1 MKTIKQK
8 TIKDMKTRS
17 ILFSTLCSLMLG
29 MGLTGCAD
37 EKDQICEDPDEIT
50 QYRLNYVMN
59 EGLWGSNNANI
70 SGFHFDIN
78 TPSQVTS
85 PIMNAMGDLYLQ
97 KNGKQMGD
105 VANGM
110 IEEDNKIYVVMNG
123 SKYVAK
129 LDLYCKE
136 EARYTFSENEGE
148 PRCMEVEDG
157 YVYVTQYGGKLTKIN
172 ASDMTLAGT
181 FEGGDNL
188 EGVVEKDGKL
198 YVANSYKVDGSGN
211 WVYNDEMFII
221 DAKTMELEKTIK
233 VALNPAYLYE
243 FHDKIYLLSKG
254 NYADVPYVL
263 QVVDTKNGQVKS
275 IPQTENVNKVTEGDN
290 KLLYCVRTTYD
301 DNWNPVNSFFVCN
314 TQVDEVSETSFLTE
328 VPEALK
334 SDNIYFLEMDE
345 ETGYLYI
352 GTTDYTNTGTIYQF
366 DKNGKFIQ
374 SFDSGGINPS
384 AMIFID

>member
-1 MKTIKQK
+1 
-8 TIKDMKTRS
+8 MKTRS
-17 ILFSTLCSLMLG
+17 ILFSTLCSLILG
-29 MGLTGCAD
+29 MSMTSCDD
-37 EKDQICEDPDEIT
+37 EFEEFGEDPDEVT
-50 QYRLNYVMN
+50 RPHFNYVLN
-59 EGLWGSNNANI
+59 EGLWGANNANI
-70 SGFHFDIN
+70 SGFYMN
-78 TPSQVTS
+78 VTS
-85 PIMNAMGDLYLQ
+85 PSQEISTTMNAMGDLYLQ

-110 IEEDNKIYVVMNG
+110 VEEDNKIYVVMNG

-148 PRCMEVEDG
+148 PRCIEVEDG

-172 ASDMTLAGT
+172 ASDMTLADT

-188 EGVVEKDGKL
+188 EGVLEKDGKL
-198 YVANSYKVDGSGN
+198 YVSNSYKVDGSGN

-221 DAKTMELEKTIK
+221 DAKTMKLEKTIK
-233 VALNPAYLYE
+233 VALNPTYLYE
-243 FHDKIYLLSKG
+243 FHDKIYLLSQG
-254 NYADVPYVL
+254 DYENVPGVL
-263 QVVDTKNGQVKS
+263 QVINTESGQVKS
-275 IPQTENVNKVTEGDN
+275 IPQTENVSKVAEGDN
-290 KLLYCVRTTYD
+290 KLLYCVRSAYD
-301 DNWNPVNSFFVCN
+301 ANWNPVNTFFICN
-314 TQVDEVSETSFLTE
+314 TKDDEVSETSFLAE

-334 SDNIYFLEMDE
+334 SANIYFLEMDE
-345 ETGYLYI
+345 ETGFLYI

-374 SFDSGGINPS
+374 SFDSGGYNPS

>member
-1 MKTIKQK
+1 
-8 TIKDMKTRS
+8 MKTRS
-17 ILFSTLCSLMLG
+17 ILFSTLCSLILG
-29 MGLTGCAD
+29 MSMTSCDD
-37 EKDQICEDPDEIT
+37 EFEEFGEDPDEVT
-50 QYRLNYVMN
+50 RPHFNYVLN
-59 EGLWGSNNANI
+59 EGLWGANNANI
-70 SGFHFDIN
+70 SGFYMN
-78 TPSQVTS
+78 VTS
-85 PIMNAMGDLYLQ
+85 PSQEISTTMNAMGDLYLQ
-97 KNGKQMGD
+97 KNGKKMGD

-110 IEEDNKIYVVMNG
+110 VEEDNKIYVVMNG

-136 EARYTFSENEGE
+136 EARYTFSESEGE
-148 PRCMEVEDG
+148 PRCIEVEDG

-172 ASDMTLAGT
+172 ASDMTLADT

-188 EGVVEKDGKL
+188 EGVVEKNGKL

-233 VALNPAYLYE
+233 VVVNPTKIYE
-243 FHDKIYLLSKG
+243 FHDKIYLLSQG
-254 NYADVPYVL
+254 DYENVPYVL
-263 QVVDTKNGQVKS
+263 QVIDTENGQVKS
-275 IPQTENVNKVTEGDN
+275 IPQTENVSKVAEGDN
-290 KLLYCVRTTYD
+290 KLLYCVRTPYD
-301 DNWNPVNSFFVCN
+301 DNWNPVNSFFICN
-314 TQVDEVSETSFLTE
+314 TKEDVVSDTSFLTE

-334 SDNIYFLEMDE
+334 SANIYFLEMDE
-345 ETGYLYI
+345 ETGYIYI

>member
-1 MKTIKQK
+1 
-8 TIKDMKTRS
+8 MKTRS
-17 ILFSTLCSLMLG
+17 ILFSTLCSLILG
-29 MGLTGCAD
+29 MSMTSCDD
-37 EKDQICEDPDEIT
+37 EFQQMTQDPDEIT
-50 QYRLNYVMN
+50 KYRINYVLN
-59 EGLWGSNNANI
+59 EGVSTKNNANV
-70 SGFHFDIN
+70 SGFHFDLS
-78 TPSQVTS
+78 TPSQAARPT
-85 PIMNAMGDLYLQ
+85 MNAMGDLYLQ

-110 IEEDNKIYVVMNG
+110 VKEDNKIYVVMYG

-148 PRCMEVEDG
+148 PRCIEVEDG
-157 YVYVTQYGGKLTKIN
+157 YVYVTQYGGKVSKIN
-172 ASDMTLAGT
+172 ASDMTLTDT

-198 YVANSYKVDGSGN
+198 YVANSYKEVSSGN
-211 WVYNDEMFII
+211 WVYNDEVFVI

-233 VALNPAYLYE
+233 VVVNPTKIYE
-243 FHDKIYLLSKG
+243 FHDKIYLLSQG
-254 NYADVPYVL
+254 DYENVPYVL
-263 QVVDTKNGQVKS
+263 QVIDTENGQVKS
-275 IPQTENVNKVTEGDN
+275 IPQTENVSKVAEGDN
-290 KLLYCVRTTYD
+290 KLLYCVRTVHD
-301 DNWNPVNSFFVCN
+301 ENWKPVNSFFIC
-314 TQVDEVSETSFLTE
+314 TTKVDEVSETSFLRE

-334 SDNIYFLEMDE
+334 STDIYLLEMDE
-345 ETGYLYI
+345 ETGYIYI

-374 SFDSGGINPS
+374 SFDSGGYNPS

>member
-1 MKTIKQK
+1 MSMTSC
-8 TIKDMKTRS
+8 D
-17 ILFSTLCSLMLG
+17 
-29 MGLTGCAD
+29 D
-37 EKDQICEDPDEIT
+37 EFEEFGEDPDEVT
-50 QYRLNYVMN
+50 RPHFNYVLN
-59 EGLWGSNNANI
+59 EGLWGANNANI
-70 SGFHFDIN
+70 SGFYMN
-78 TPSQVTS
+78 VTS
-85 PIMNAMGDLYLQ
+85 PSQEISTTMNAMGDLYLQ

-110 IEEDNKIYVVMNG
+110 VEEDNKIYVVMNG

-136 EARYTFSENEGE
+136 EARYTFSEDEGE
-148 PRCMEVEDG
+148 PRCIEVEDG

-172 ASDMTLAGT
+172 ASDMTLAAT

-188 EGVVEKDGKL
+188 EGVLEKDGKL
-198 YVANSYKVDGSGN
+198 YVSNSYKVDGSGN

-221 DAKTMELEKTIK
+221 DAKTMKLEKTIK
-233 VALNPAYLYE
+233 VALNPTKIYE
-243 FHDKIYLLSKG
+243 FHDKIYLLSQG
-254 NYADVPYVL
+254 DYENVPGVL
-263 QVVDTKNGQVKS
+263 QVINTESGQVKS
-275 IPQTENVNKVTEGDN
+275 IPQTENVSKVAEGDN
-290 KLLYCVRTTYD
+290 KLLYCVRSAYD
-301 DNWNPVNSFFVCN
+301 ANWNPVNTFFICN
-314 TQVDEVSETSFLTE
+314 TKENEVSESSFLTE

-334 SDNIYFLEMDE
+334 SANIYLLEMDE

-352 GTTDYTNTGTIYQF
+352 GSTDYTNTGTIYQF

>member
-1 MKTIKQK
+1 
-8 TIKDMKTRS
+8 MKTRS
-17 ILFSTLCSLMLG
+17 ILFSTLCSLILG
-29 MGLTGCAD
+29 MSMTSCDD
-37 EKDQICEDPDEIT
+37 EFEEFGEDPDEVT
-50 QYRLNYVMN
+50 RPHFNYVLN
-59 EGLWGSNNANI
+59 EGLWGANNANI
-70 SGFHFDIN
+70 SGFYMN
-78 TPSQVTS
+78 VTS
-85 PIMNAMGDLYLQ
+85 PSQEISTTMNAMGDLYLQ

-110 IEEDNKIYVVMNG
+110 VEEDNKIYVVMNG

-148 PRCMEVEDG
+148 PRCIEVEDG

-172 ASDMTLAGT
+172 ASDMTLADT

-188 EGVVEKDGKL
+188 EGVLEKDGKL
-198 YVANSYKVDGSGN
+198 YVSNSYKVDGSGN

-221 DAKTMELEKTIK
+221 DAKTMKLEKTIK
-233 VALNPAYLYE
+233 VVVNPTKIYE
-243 FHDKIYLLSKG
+243 FHDKIYLLSQG
-254 NYADVPYVL
+254 DYENVPGVL
-263 QVVDTKNGQVKS
+263 QVINTESGQVKS
-275 IPQTENVNKVTEGDN
+275 IPQTENVSKVAEGDN
-290 KLLYCVRTTYD
+290 KLLYCVRSAYD
-301 DNWNPVNSFFVCN
+301 ANWNPVNTFFICN
-314 TQVDEVSETSFLTE
+314 TKENEVSESSFLTE

-334 SDNIYFLEMDE
+334 SANIYLLEMDE

-366 DKNGKFIQ
+366 DKNGKFVQ

>member
-1 MKTIKQK
+1 
-8 TIKDMKTRS
+8 MKTRS
-17 ILFSTLCSLMLG
+17 ILFSTLCSLILG
-29 MGLTGCAD
+29 MSMTSCDD
-37 EKDQICEDPDEIT
+37 EFEEFGEDPDEVT
-50 QYRLNYVMN
+50 RPHFNYVLN
-59 EGLWGSNNANI
+59 EGLWGANNANI
-70 SGFHFDIN
+70 SGFYMN
-78 TPSQVTS
+78 VTS
-85 PIMNAMGDLYLQ
+85 PSQEISTTMNAMGDLYLQ

-110 IEEDNKIYVVMNG
+110 VEEDNKIYVVMNG

-148 PRCMEVEDG
+148 PRCIEVEDG

-172 ASDMTLAGT
+172 ASDMTLADT

-198 YVANSYKVDGSGN
+198 YVSNSYKVDGSGN

-221 DAKTMELEKTIK
+221 DAKTMKLEKTIK
-233 VALNPAYLYE
+233 VALNPTKIYE
-243 FHDKIYLLSKG
+243 FHDKIYLLSQG
-254 NYADVPYVL
+254 DYENVPGVL
-263 QVVDTKNGQVKS
+263 QVINTESGQVKS
-275 IPQTENVNKVTEGDN
+275 IPQTENVSKVAEGDN
-290 KLLYCVRTTYD
+290 KLLYCVRSAYD
-301 DNWNPVNSFFVCN
+301 ANWNPVNTFFICN
-314 TQVDEVSETSFLTE
+314 TKENEVSESSFLTE

-334 SDNIYFLEMDE
+334 SANIYLLEMDE

>member
-1 MKTIKQK
+1 
-8 TIKDMKTRS
+8 MKTRS
-17 ILFSTLCSLMLG
+17 ILFSTLCSLILG
-29 MGLTGCAD
+29 MSMTSCDD
-37 EKDQICEDPDEIT
+37 EFEEFGEDPDEVT
-50 QYRLNYVMN
+50 RPHFNYVLN
-59 EGLWGSNNANI
+59 EGLWGANNANI
-70 SGFHFDIN
+70 SGFYMN
-78 TPSQVTS
+78 VTS
-85 PIMNAMGDLYLQ
+85 PSQEISTTMNAMGDLYLQ
-97 KNGKQMGD
+97 KNGKKMGD

-110 IEEDNKIYVVMNG
+110 VKEDNKIYVVMNG

-148 PRCMEVEDG
+148 PRCIEVEDG

-172 ASDMTLAGT
+172 ASDMTLADT

-188 EGVVEKDGKL
+188 EGVLEKDGKL
-198 YVANSYKVDGSGN
+198 YVSNSYKVDGSGN

-221 DAKTMELEKTIK
+221 DAKTMKLEKTIK
-233 VALNPAYLYE
+233 VALNPTYLYE

-263 QVVDTKNGQVKS
+263 QVVDTKSGQVKS

-290 KLLYCVRTTYD
+290 KLLYCVRSTYD
-301 DNWNPVNSFFVCN
+301 ANWNPVNSFFICN
-314 TQVDEVSETSFLTE
+314 TKDDEVSETSFLAE
-328 VPEALK
+328 VPETLK
-334 SDNIYFLEMDE
+334 SANIYFLEMDE
-345 ETGYLYI
+345 ETGFLYI

>member
-1 MKTIKQK
+1 
-8 TIKDMKTRS
+8 MKTRS
-17 ILFSTLCSLMLG
+17 ILFSTLCSLILG
-29 MGLTGCAD
+29 MSMTSCDD
-37 EKDQICEDPDEIT
+37 EFEEFGEDPDEVT
-50 QYRLNYVMN
+50 RPHFNYVLN
-59 EGLWGSNNANI
+59 EGLWGANNANI
-70 SGFHFDIN
+70 SGFYMN
-78 TPSQVTS
+78 VTS
-85 PIMNAMGDLYLQ
+85 PSQEISTTMNTMGDLYLQ

-110 IEEDNKIYVVMNG
+110 VEEDNKIYVVMNG

-148 PRCMEVEDG
+148 PRCIEVEDG

-172 ASDMTLAGT
+172 ASDMTLADT

-188 EGVVEKDGKL
+188 EGVVEKNGKL

-221 DAKTMELEKTIK
+221 DAKTMKLEKTIK
-233 VALNPAYLYE
+233 VVVNPTKIYE
-243 FHDKIYLLSKG
+243 FHDKIYLLSQG
-254 NYADVPYVL
+254 DYENVPGVL
-263 QVVDTKNGQVKS
+263 QVINTESGQVKS
-275 IPQTENVNKVTEGDN
+275 IPQTENVSKVAEGDN
-290 KLLYCVRTTYD
+290 KLLYCVRSAYD
-301 DNWNPVNSFFVCN
+301 ANWNPVNTFFICN
-314 TQVDEVSETSFLTE
+314 TKENEVSESSFLTE

-334 SDNIYFLEMDE
+334 SANIYLLEMDE

>member
-1 MKTIKQK
+1 
-8 TIKDMKTRS
+8 MKTRS
-17 ILFSTLCSLMLG
+17 ILFSTLCSLILG
-29 MGLTGCAD
+29 MSMTSCDD
-37 EKDQICEDPDEIT
+37 EFEEFGEDPDEVT
-50 QYRLNYVMN
+50 RPHFNYVLN
-59 EGLWGSNNANI
+59 EGLWGANNANI
-70 SGFHFDIN
+70 SGFYMN
-78 TPSQVTS
+78 VTS
-85 PIMNAMGDLYLQ
+85 PSQEISTTMNAMGDLYLQ
-97 KNGKQMGD
+97 KNGKKMGD

-110 IEEDNKIYVVMNG
+110 VEEDNKIYVVMNG

-148 PRCMEVEDG
+148 PRCIEVEDG

-172 ASDMTLAGT
+172 ASDMTLADT

-188 EGVVEKDGKL
+188 EGVLEKDGKL
-198 YVANSYKVDGSGN
+198 YVSNSYKVDGSGN

-221 DAKTMELEKTIK
+221 DAKTMKLEKTIK
-233 VALNPAYLYE
+233 VALNPTYLYE
-243 FHDKIYLLSKG
+243 FHDKIYLLSQG
-254 NYADVPYVL
+254 DYENVPGVL
-263 QVVDTKNGQVKS
+263 QVINTESGQVKS

-290 KLLYCVRTTYD
+290 KLLYCVRSTYD
-301 DNWNPVNSFFVCN
+301 ENWNPVNSFFICN
-314 TQVDEVSETSFLTE
+314 TKDDEVSETSFLAE

-334 SDNIYFLEMDE
+334 SANIYFLEMDE
-345 ETGYLYI
+345 ETGFLYI

>member
-1 MKTIKQK
+1 
-8 TIKDMKTRS
+8 MKTRS
-17 ILFSTLCSLMLG
+17 ILFSTLCSLILG
-29 MGLTGCAD
+29 MSMTSCDD
-37 EKDQICEDPDEIT
+37 EFEEFGEDPDEVT
-50 QYRLNYVMN
+50 RPHFNYVLN
-59 EGLWGSNNANI
+59 EGLWGANNANI
-70 SGFHFDIN
+70 SGFYMN
-78 TPSQVTS
+78 VTS
-85 PIMNAMGDLYLQ
+85 PSQEISTTMNAMGDLYLQ

-110 IEEDNKIYVVMNG
+110 VEEDNKIYVVMNG

-148 PRCMEVEDG
+148 PRCIEVEDG

-172 ASDMTLAGT
+172 ASDMTLADT

-188 EGVVEKDGKL
+188 EGVLEKDGKL
-198 YVANSYKVDGSGN
+198 YVSNSYKVDGSGN

-221 DAKTMELEKTIK
+221 DAKTMKLEKTIK
-233 VALNPAYLYE
+233 VALNPTKIYE

-263 QVVDTKNGQVKS
+263 QVVDTKSGQVKS

-290 KLLYCVRTTYD
+290 KLLYCVRSAYD
-301 DNWNPVNSFFVCN
+301 ANWNPVNTFFICN
-314 TQVDEVSETSFLTE
+314 TKENEVSESSFLTE

-334 SDNIYFLEMDE
+334 SANIYLLEMDE

>member
-1 MKTIKQK
+1 
-8 TIKDMKTRS
+8 MKTRS
-17 ILFSTLCSLMLG
+17 ILFSTLCSLILG
-29 MGLTGCAD
+29 MSMTSCDD
-37 EKDQICEDPDEIT
+37 EFEEFGEDPDEVT
-50 QYRLNYVMN
+50 RPHFNYVLN
-59 EGLWGSNNANI
+59 EGLWGANNANI
-70 SGFHFDIN
+70 SGFYMN
-78 TPSQVTS
+78 VTS
-85 PIMNAMGDLYLQ
+85 PSQEISTTMNAMGDLYLQ
-97 KNGKQMGD
+97 KNGMKMGD
-105 VANGM
+105 MANGM
-110 IEEDNKIYVVMNG
+110 VEEDNKIYVVMNG

-148 PRCMEVEDG
+148 PRCIEVEDG

-172 ASDMTLAGT
+172 ASDMTLADT

-188 EGVVEKDGKL
+188 EGVLEKDGKL
-198 YVANSYKVDGSGN
+198 YVSNSYKVDGSGN

-221 DAKTMELEKTIK
+221 DAKTMKLEKTIK
-233 VALNPAYLYE
+233 VALNPTYLYE

-263 QVVDTKNGQVKS
+263 QVVDTKSGQVKS

-290 KLLYCVRTTYD
+290 KLLYCVRSTYD
-301 DNWNPVNSFFVCN
+301 ENWNPVNSFFICN
-314 TQVDEVSETSFLTE
+314 TKDDEVSETSFLAE

-334 SDNIYFLEMDE
+334 SANIYFLEMDE

>member
-1 MKTIKQK
+1 
-8 TIKDMKTRS
+8 MKTRS
-17 ILFSTLCSLMLG
+17 ILFSTLCSLILG
-29 MGLTGCAD
+29 MSMTSCDD
-37 EKDQICEDPDEIT
+37 EFEEFGEDPDEVT
-50 QYRLNYVMN
+50 RPHFNYVLN
-59 EGLWGSNNANI
+59 EGLWGANNANI
-70 SGFHFDIN
+70 SGFYMN
-78 TPSQVTS
+78 VTS
-85 PIMNAMGDLYLQ
+85 PSQEISTTMNTMGDLYLQ
-97 KNGKQMGD
+97 KNGKKMGD

-110 IEEDNKIYVVMNG
+110 VEEDNKIYVVMNG

-148 PRCMEVEDG
+148 PRCIEVEDG

-172 ASDMTLAGT
+172 ASDMTLADT

-188 EGVVEKDGKL
+188 EGVVEKNGKL

-221 DAKTMELEKTIK
+221 DAKTMKLEKTIK
-233 VALNPAYLYE
+233 VALNPTYLYE

-263 QVVDTKNGQVKS
+263 QVVDTKSGQVKS
-275 IPQTENVNKVTEGDN
+275 IPQTENVNKLTEGDN
-290 KLLYCVRTTYD
+290 KLLYCVRSTYD
-301 DNWNPVNSFFVCN
+301 ENWNPVNSFFICN
-314 TQVDEVSETSFLTE
+314 TKDDEVSETSFLAE

-334 SDNIYFLEMDE
+334 SANIYFLEMDE

-366 DKNGKFIQ
+366 DKNGKFVQ